1 MPDLALLSVI
11 AIVLLALVFD
21 FTNGFHDAANSI
33 ATVVSTR
40 VLTPRMAVI
49 WAATFNFVAFFV
61 FHTKVA
67 NTVGKT
73 VDPAV
78 VSEAVVFAGL
88 VGAIAWNLFTWWLGL
103 PTSSSHA
110 LIGGFA
116 GAGVAKAG
124 FSVLNAAS
132 LEKTILFI
140 VLSPLFGLALGFLLM
155 LANLWLF
162 RKSTPARVDGLFR
175 RLQLVSAAAFSLG
188 HGGNDAQK
196 TMGIISALLVGAGYL
211 QLEANGDLPI
221 PLWVV
226 IAAYTAISLG
236 HPVGRLADRQ
246 DPRPADH
253 RPQAGWRL
261 LGRDRRRLLAV
272 PGHLPRRPR
281 LHHPHH
287 HRGDRRRRRDPPPLR
302 GPLGRRRP
310 DRLGLGPH
318 HPRRRH
324 HRRRHLRHHRLEARG
339 GRPHPR
345 RRARRRR
352 PRHPPQPPRHRNR
365 RARPSPPSRSSL
377 RSAEAG
383 VRLAVLDV
391 GSNTIH
397 LAVVDGRPD
406 GTFMV
411 VARERDTLR
420 LAEAAFPS

>member
-1 MPDLALLSVI
+1 MPDLVLLSVI

-40 VLTPRMAVI
+40 VLAPRMAVI
-49 WAATFNFVAFFV
+49 WAATFNFAAFFV

-88 VGAIAWNLFTWWLGL
+88 VGAISWNLLTWWLGL

-110 LIGGFA
+110 IIGGFA

-132 LEKTILFI
+132 LQKTILFI
-140 VLSPLFGLALGFLLM
+140 FLSPLFGMALGFLLM

-162 RKSTPARVDGLFR
+162 RRSTPAKVDGLFR

-211 QLEANGDLPI
+211 KLEADGSLPM

-226 IAAYTAISLG
+226 FAAYTAISLG
-236 HPVGRLADRQ
+236 TLSGGWRIVKTLGQRITALKPVGGFSAETAAACSLYLATF
-246 DPRPADH
+246 
-253 RPQAGWRL
+253 
-261 LGRDRRRLLAV
+261 LGIPVSTTHTITGAIVGVGSTRRLSAVRWGVAGRIVWAWLLTMPAAAIMAAVTYAITVSRVAVAALILAAV
-272 PGHLPRRPR
+272 FVAVVLAIR
-281 LHHPHH
+281 
-287 HRGDRRRRRDPPPLR
+287 
-302 GPLGRRRP
+302 
-310 DRLGLGPH
+310 
-318 HPRRRH
+318 
-324 HRRRHLRHHRLEARG
+324 
-339 GRPHPR
+339 
-345 RRARRRR
+345 
-352 PRHPPQPPRHRNR
+352 RNR
-365 RARPSPPSRSSL
+365 RDVETVEPAAATEQTAATRTGAGSPGGG
-377 RSAEAG
+377 A
-383 VRLAVLDV
+383 
-391 GSNTIH
+391 
-397 LAVVDGRPD
+397 
-406 GTFMV
+406 
-411 VARERDTLR
+411 
-420 LAEAAFPS
+420 

>member
-1 MPDLALLSVI
+1 MPDLVLLSVI

-40 VLTPRMAVI
+40 VLAPRMAVI
-49 WAATFNFVAFFV
+49 WAATFNFAAFFV

-88 VGAIAWNLFTWWLGL
+88 VGAISWNLLTWWLGL

-110 LIGGFA
+110 IIGGFA

-132 LEKTILFI
+132 LQKTILFI
-140 VLSPLFGLALGFLLM
+140 FLSPLFGMALGFLLM

-162 RKSTPARVDGLFR
+162 RRSTPAKVDGLFR

-211 QLEANGDLPI
+211 KLEADGSLPM

-226 IAAYTAISLG
+226 FAAYTAISLG
-236 HPVGRLADRQ
+236 TLSGGWRIVKTLGQRITALKPVGGFSAETAAACSLYLATF
-246 DPRPADH
+246 
-253 RPQAGWRL
+253 
-261 LGRDRRRLLAV
+261 LGIPVSTTHTITGAIVGVGSTRRLSAVRWGVAGRIVWAWVLTIPAAAVMAAVTYAITVSTFAVAALILVAVFVAVVLAI
-272 PGHLPRRPR
+272 R
-281 LHHPHH
+281 
-287 HRGDRRRRRDPPPLR
+287 
-302 GPLGRRRP
+302 
-310 DRLGLGPH
+310 
-318 HPRRRH
+318 
-324 HRRRHLRHHRLEARG
+324 
-339 GRPHPR
+339 
-345 RRARRRR
+345 
-352 PRHPPQPPRHRNR
+352 RNR
-365 RARPSPPSRSSL
+365 RDVETVEPAAATEQTAAARTGAGSPGGG
-377 RSAEAG
+377 A
-383 VRLAVLDV
+383 
-391 GSNTIH
+391 
-397 LAVVDGRPD
+397 
-406 GTFMV
+406 
-411 VARERDTLR
+411 
-420 LAEAAFPS
+420 